1 MNRAIVGAWL
11 LGASLCSAQVYF
23 EAGPWFRGGMEL
35 SVEGGSR
42 AAAEGALAAS
52 PGTRGGMAWVEEL
65 DPADD
70 GTGQVLRTFDDGY
83 VGPSG
88 WAWAS
93 ALGQSQYFGYESAG
107 QYDAGAGTLTFT
119 RANAG
124 TDVRRRTTTAARSG
138 APGWRGEKDLEGA
151 GALATLGLVLAKKGA
166 WEVSVQAQAGWL
178 EGLDAEFSGEG
189 AWSQQVEW
197 TTRESAMERS
207 QNWIYA
213 FDTLGNPV
221 FPTAPY
227 EMTSSTGTGPMIAD
241 RPATIEQ
248 GAGLFTATDRVAGR
262 RSAGAASRVD
272 LEADMQA
279 LALAVGPRL
288 KWRPT
293 ERLAVVAQ
301 GGATLNLL
309 DAELER
315 TETFSWEGGATI
327 GSWRELADEQEWLW
341 GASVSAGI
349 QFGLTEK
356 LYLSAGAGYDW
367 VECHELAVGPDRIEV
382 DLSGWRAD
390 AALGL
395 EW

>member
-1 MNRAIVGAWL
+1 MNKAIVGVWL

-23 EAGPWFRGGMEL
+23 EAGPWVRGGMEL
-35 SVEGGSR
+35 KAEGGSR
-42 AAAEGALAAS
+42 AAAEGVLAAS

-65 DPADD
+65 APGDD
-70 GTGQVLRTFDDGY
+70 GTAQELRTFDDGY

-107 QYDAGAGTLTFT
+107 QYDAGAGTLAFT
-119 RANAG
+119 RATGG
-124 TDVRRRTTTAARSG
+124 TDVRRRTTTEVRSG
-138 APGWRGEKDLEGA
+138 AAGWCGEENLEGA
-151 GALATLGLVLAKKGA
+151 GALATLGLVLAKKDA
-166 WEVSVQAQAGWL
+166 FDVSVQAQAGWL
-178 EGLDAEFSGEG
+178 DGLDAEFSGER

-207 QNWIYA
+207 QNWIYT

-227 EMTSSTGTGPMIAD
+227 EMTSATGTGPMIAD
-241 RPATIEQ
+241 RPTTIEQ

-272 LEADMQA
+272 LDAEMQA
-279 LALAVGPRL
+279 FSFALGPRAR
-288 KWRPT
+288 WRPT

-301 GGATLNLL
+301 GGATANLL

-315 TETFSWEGGATI
+315 TEMFAWEGGATI
-327 GSWRELADEQEWLW
+327 RSWRDAADEQEWLW
-341 GASVSAGI
+341 GATVSAGI
-349 QFGLTEK
+349 QFGLTERVH
-356 LYLSAGAGYDW
+356 LSGAVGYDW
-367 VECHELAVGPDRIEV
+367 VEDCELAVGPDQIEV